1 MLPERA
7 NMSQQSTSELVI
19 YVTHVEAD
27 DIYLKIWAQVDRQA
41 GIAIEQYI
49 FPLIEQFN
57 QGYGCPSK
65 TNRLMVGSL
74 CCARF
79 QTEGYYRAK
88 IVSVRPDGMI
98 VVQFIDYG
106 NIQTLS
112 LNDIHLLDNI
122 RGAEPLQAY
131 PAMATEFTLLNVLP
145 ANGAWDNRTIESI
158 KKSLCYNDYRAL
170 VQMMNNHCLIK
181 LWYNNEDFSELLVK
195 ERMALPATLQDMF
208 RPKHTP
214 QSRMLQQIP
223 YQQQNKGNV
232 NNFAAMPMMQN
243 PNHNANV
250 QGIYHKT
257 FSPNV
262 NQPKHI
268 AQPILQHP
276 PPPVQ
281 EALVFKSRVLEV
293 GSRHDVFIS
302 HVEDGPQKFSIQIES
317 ARDVLTC
324 LMTEINNHPKKPLQE
339 PPLPGSVCLG
349 RYKDPGGE
357 RVLCRA
363 VVMSVMERKC
373 KLYYV
378 DFGHTEVLPYTDIF
392 QLPPEYINPK
402 VLSIRFTLSGLKEL
416 IITQEMKEYF
426 KELVY
431 RRLLILHI
439 RPPEGPPLIQYGDL
453 YDNGVNVKDLLKKA
467 FPEPAAM
474 VPITYSYPQLRRLT
488 KDFQEVVYVSYV
500 ESCKKFFVQ
509 LDSGVKSLES
519 IMAGLTQ
526 YAKTASTL
534 NIAQLKAGQ
543 PCAALYDSQWYRAQ
557 ILGIV
562 GDKVKVV
569 YVDYG
574 NEEVLPAIS
583 LRVIHDDLVTKL
595 PAQAIQC
602 ALNGYEVL
610 SLDQEVSNHFER
622 LTLEKRFY
630 MKVVAAQPNGLLVDL
645 FEFDTMRSVHPQLL
659 NNLFCDKTEN
669 STSSR
674 NEVQHSVKNEFQ
686 SEDKD
691 KYNKRSNLD
700 SWNRNQNAKP
710 FQDNKSNNW
719 RDESSQEKQYDNR
732 RERNGTYSYRDSSQN
747 DRFIKDKSTNNR
759 FDREKSYNKYDEGDG
774 NSFNKDSFNR
784 GTPRDNGNRFSGNER
799 KYNRYNSD
807 KNSDK
812 DSDTSS
818 KDNDRRG
825 KGGFKRNDFNDN
837 RRGNRNGGASDRWQ
851 TSNWNDKKPSY
862 KANYRND
869 KFNGDDSNNKFRK
882 EDNTSDVMYN
892 QTTECESWERNNSNN
907 GLQDNIIASKKSQLM
922 KIDITLGSV
931 KNCEVVFLNSPLDF
945 FVQLSPEC
953 LELNSVMDRIAAIY
967 ENGGDT
973 MQASEIQSGTYCIAQ
988 YSEDLKWYRAVIKS
1002 VEESSATV
1010 EFVDYGNTELV
1021 NFINIKVI
1029 LEEFLKLPMQAVR
1042 CKLLGLTNTGNEEE
1056 QHTIFLEKTD
1066 GKSLQAEFVLEE
1078 NKMYKVL
1085 LREVVDDVS
1094 NIKYINEEFCTI
1106 ADLTKAKQTATNKKA
1121 FNTVTKNRMVT
1132 EYAPPDSKWQTT
1144 LYEPESKHDIVV
1156 TWFINPNKLY
1166 CQLLSKE
1173 TEFKTMMSEIQKTY
1187 TNNSKPVTHKL
1198 EIGSAVIA
1206 IFSEDR
1212 AFYRAEV
1219 VNIDTLMDA
1228 YVVRYIDFGNCAS
1241 VDRRNIYPVEKKFM
1255 QLPKLAVLCSLK
1267 DIGPNNNSNW
1277 SEVDNNA
1284 LDACFNADKYECT
1297 FHSFSDDLYIISLN
1311 RNGQDVS
1318 SMLIQQNL
1326 AASTK
1331 IETVSETSDIKEKEF
1346 NDVERVDISLL
1357 GGQTLKMR
1365 ISNVESTTQ
1374 FYVQLPS
1381 AIKCENIVDQYMAD
1395 KDTKVMPRLSTR
1407 ELCLAAG
1414 CLVNTNGTWRR
1425 AVVINCTRSIGF
1437 DVKLIDTGMYDEI
1450 LDNALALPGEL
1461 AAMQNQALECSLQNV
1476 TASPNA
1482 DKQLKEL
1489 EGTEVLIYVEEV
1501 NNSRLIVKLY
1511 DLFGNGIINTEEKI
1525 SPVRAMPIL
1534 SSTHNVFVSYT
1545 DHPTNIWLQRYLD
1558 VDLETKLARDLQQY
1572 YASSGQNLKPE
1583 IHLLCATKYS
1593 DDGQWYRGKI
1603 VSLTETTAYIN
1614 YIDYGN
1620 SEEVALDSL
1629 MILEPQFYEPH
1640 QLAIN
1645 VSLSVS
1651 LTGTEAEQKD
1661 ILQTHLMS
1669 KDFVATFYNV
1679 YKKWIVDLIENGEKL
1694 SDKFRSLNL
1703 VEIEQTFELAPQLAS
1718 QIHEITPGRFDVC
1731 VSHVDSPSQF
1741 WLQYMDKMTALNE
1754 KQQQLQLEV
1763 SNFLTIDGI
1772 PEEGTLCVAVYTIDD
1787 LWYRAEVL
1795 DADEDITTVRFIDY
1809 GNTDVIDNKASNIR
1823 QIPDDWKNLEA
1834 FAFKCRLDV
1843 IPVDTEDW
1851 SESTC
1856 ERFQNIVTSVESLQA
1871 LIIADTMPK
1880 RVELFID
1887 NNSVSETLVEEK
1899 HAIIINTEQ
1908 ELVNEIVD
1916 LELDPH
1922 SAFVC
1927 HINSPSEFWVQEEK
1941 SVADLEVMAD
1951 RFMVADM
1958 FPKIE
1963 ERKEGLLCV
1972 AKYPEDEQWYR
1983 ARIVSHDDN
1992 GTQVIYIDY
2001 GNSAISTEIRTI
2013 PEDLASIPPLS
2024 RKCCLELPLQ
2034 VVEWSEQAREKF
2046 VKLAADGA
2054 TIFLLDVLKDQE
2066 TSLVK
2071 LTLDGQNVA
2080 DILGNM
2086 CEQNLPVIEERLP
2099 PLGEEN
2105 SPNVMVSHINCPNEF
2120 WIQAESSIS
2129 ELEVMSDRLR
2139 DAESFLALNNL
2150 DVGMVCAA
2158 RYPEDGYWYR
2168 AKIVGHC
2175 EEGTE
2180 VLYMDYGN
2188 SAITEELRVL
2198 PEDIVNIPIL
2208 SKLCALEKPNNI
2220 EWSEKACDKFK
2231 ELAAEGATMFQ
2242 FEILDEDDPMH
2253 VRLYLNGTNV
2263 IGLLS
2268 ECENIPEVIEI
2279 IETDDENIAE
2289 NNTENNT
2296 VDMEIQKTMSH
2307 EYQLIN
2313 DKKTVLNQ
2321 TDDMECINQMKKLEI
2336 NEIACNG
2343 LTNSDIDEKCK
2354 DQQIASFSEIKENI
2368 DDSSEITVV
2377 ESTSSMLKDI
2387 ISAVIMEKGLDV
2399 TVRNETISNAITSIE
2414 PYLTS
2419 SSNVKE
2425 LSIDEIIENM
2435 IRNATDDLESQK
2447 IDDLLN
2453 ARRDIENLESNKVL
2467 SVTTEAQP
2475 QDTQLHTSQVQNV
2488 EQEICI
2494 KMESD
2499 ANESRS
2505 EILEMACLPKEQ
2517 MNFEQIQRQNSIK
2530 NGTISESINNDLESH
2545 SENTDTSNA
2554 DSSLGLSCTAE
2565 SPIIKTEPI
2574 VQHSHSEKQ
2583 SEDILCISEGESS
2596 KINESKTEAK
2606 CSLTPKTSHSEKI
2619 VAAVV
2624 NPYVQS
2630 ILDTNETDEVLSIS
2644 LEDNIPK

>member
-1395 KDTKVMPRLSTR
+1395 KDTK
-1407 ELCLAAG
+1407 
-1414 CLVNTNGTWRR
+1414 
-1425 AVVINCTRSIGF
+1425 
-1437 DVKLIDTGMYDEI
+1437 
-1450 LDNALALPGEL
+1450 ALALPGEL

-2565 SPIIKTEPI
+2565 SPIIKIEPVI

>member
-7 NMSQQSTSELVI
+7 NMSQQSTSELIV
-19 YVTHVEAD
+19 YVTHVEPD
-27 DIYLKIWAQVDRQA
+27 DIYLKIWAQVDKQA
-41 GIAIEQYI
+41 ATAIEQYI
-49 FPLIEQFN
+49 LPLIEQFN

-79 QTEGYYRAK
+79 RTEGYYRAK

-98 VVQFIDYG
+98 IVQFIDYG
-106 NIQTLS
+106 NMEALS
-112 LNDIHLLDNI
+112 LNDIHLLDNV
-122 RGAEPLQAY
+122 RGTEPLQAY
-131 PAMATEFTLLNVLP
+131 PAMATEFTLLNILP
-145 ANGAWDNRTIESI
+145 VNGVWDNRTIESI
-158 KKSLCYNDYRAL
+158 KKSLCYNEYRAL

-214 QSRMLQQIP
+214 QPRMLQQIS

-243 PNHNANV
+243 PNHNANA
-250 QGIYHKT
+250 QGMYHKT
-257 FSPNV
+257 FSPNI
-262 NQPKHI
+262 NQPKI

-276 PPPVQ
+276 PPAPPIQ
-281 EALVFKSRVLEV
+281 EALVFKSRVLDV

-302 HVEDGPQKFSIQIES
+302 HVEDGPQKFSIQVES

-363 VVMSVMERKC
+363 VVMSVMEHKC

-431 RRLLILHI
+431 RRLLILHV

-574 NEEVLPAIS
+574 NEEVLPVIS

-669 STSSR
+669 STNSR
-674 NEVQHSVKNEFQ
+674 NEEVQHPVKNEFQ

-691 KYNKRSNLD
+691 KYNKRSNMD

-710 FQDNKSNNW
+710 FQDNKSSNW
-719 RDESSQEKQYDNR
+719 RDESSQEKQHDNR
-732 RERNGTYSYRDSSQN
+732 RERSDTYSYRDGSQN
-747 DRFIKDKSTNNR
+747 DRFVRDKPTNNR

-774 NSFNKDSFNR
+774 NSFNRGSFNR
-784 GTPRDNGNRFSGNER
+784 GAPRDNGNRFSGNER
-799 KYNRYNSD
+799 RYNRYNSD

-837 RRGNRNGGASDRWQ
+837 RGGNRNGGASDRWQ
-851 TSNWNDKKPSY
+851 TSNWNDKKPPY
-862 KANYRND
+862 KAPNNYRND
-869 KFNGDDSNNKFRK
+869 KFSGDDRNNKFRK
-882 EDNTSDVMYN
+882 EDNTSDIMYN
-892 QTTECESWERNNSNN
+892 QTTECESWATNNADTELQNN
-907 GLQDNIIASKKSQLM
+907 ITASKKSQLT

-931 KNCEVVFLNSPLDF
+931 KNCELVFLNSPLDF

-953 LELNSVMDRIAAIY
+953 LELNSVMECIAAIY

-1021 NFINIKVI
+1021 NFMNIKVI
-1029 LEEFLKLPMQAVR
+1029 LEEFLKLPMQAVH
-1042 CKLLGLTNTGNEEE
+1042 CKLLGLTNTGNEKE
-1056 QHTIFLEKTD
+1056 QHAIFLEKTD
-1066 GKSLQAEFVLEE
+1066 GKSLQTEFVFEE
-1078 NKMYKVL
+1078 NEMYKVL
-1085 LREVVDDVS
+1085 LREVVDDVP

-1106 ADLTKAKQTATNKKA
+1106 ADLTKAKQTVTNKKA
-1121 FNTVTKNRMVT
+1121 FNTVTENRMVS
-1132 EYAPPDSKWQTT
+1132 EYAPDSKWQTT

-1219 VNIDTLMDA
+1219 VNIDTIMDA

-1241 VDRRNIYPVEKKFM
+1241 VDRCNIYPVEKKFM

-1267 DIGPNNNSNW
+1267 DIEPNNNSNW
-1277 SEVDNNA
+1277 SGVDNNA
-1284 LDACFNADKYECT
+1284 LDACFNADKYECI
-1297 FHSFSDDLYIISLN
+1297 FHSFNNDLYVISLS
-1311 RNGQDVS
+1311 RSGQDVG

-1331 IETVSETSDIKEKEF
+1331 ISIETVSETSDIKEKEF
-1346 NDVERVDISLL
+1346 NNVEKVDISLL

-1381 AIKCENIVDQYMAD
+1381 VIKCENIVDQYMVD
-1395 KDTKVMPRLSTR
+1395 KNTKVMPRLSTR
-1407 ELCLAAG
+1407 ELCLGAG

-1425 AVVINCTRSIGF
+1425 A
-1437 DVKLIDTGMYDEI
+1437 
-1450 LDNALALPGEL
+1450 ALALPGEL

-1501 NNSRLIVKLY
+1501 DNSRLIVKLY

-1525 SPVRAMPIL
+1525 PPVCAMPIL
-1534 SSTHNVFVSYT
+1534 SSTHNVFVSYA

-1558 VDLETKLARDLQQY
+1558 VDLETKLAKDLQQY

-1603 VSLTETTAYIN
+1603 TSLTETTAYIN

-1629 MILEPQFYEPH
+1629 MVLEPQFYEPH
-1640 QLAIN
+1640 QLGIN

-1679 YKKWIVDLIENGEKL
+1679 HKKWIVDLIENGEKL

-1703 VEIEQTFELAPQLAS
+1703 VEIEQTFESAPQPAS
-1718 QIHEITPGRFDVC
+1718 QIHETTPGRFDVC

-1741 WLQYMDKMTALNE
+1741 WLQYMDKITVLNE

-1763 SNFLTIDGI
+1763 PNFLTIDGI
-1772 PEEGTLCVAVYTIDD
+1772 LEEGTLCVAVYSIDD

-1823 QIPDDWKNLEA
+1823 QIPDDWKNLEV

-1856 ERFQNIVTSVESLQA
+1856 ERFQNIVTSVESLQT
-1871 LIIADTMPK
+1871 LIVADTMPK

-1887 NNSVSETLVEEK
+1887 NKSVSETLVEEK

-1972 AKYPEDEQWYR
+1972 AKYPEDGQWYR

-2001 GNSAISTEIRTI
+2001 GNSAISTEIHTI

-2024 RKCCLELPLQ
+2024 RKCCLELPSQ
-2034 VVEWSEQAREKF
+2034 VAEWSEQAREEF

-2139 DAESFLALNNL
+2139 DAESFLMLTNL

-2188 SAITEELRVL
+2188 SAVTEELRVL

-2208 SKLCALEKPNNI
+2208 SKLCALEKPNI
-2220 EWSEKACDKFK
+2220 VAWSEKACDKFK

-2242 FEILDEDDPMH
+2242 FEILDENDPMH
-2253 VRLYLNGTNV
+2253 VRLCLNGTNV
-2263 IGLLS
+2263 IDLLS

-2296 VDMEIQKTMSH
+2296 VDMEIQETMSH
-2307 EYQLIN
+2307 EYRLIN
-2313 DKKTVLNQ
+2313 DKETVLNQ
-2321 TDDMECINQMKKLEI
+2321 TDDVKCINQMKKLEI
-2336 NEIACNG
+2336 NEVAY
-2343 LTNSDIDEKCK
+2343 EKCK
-2354 DQQIASFSEIKENI
+2354 DQQIASFSEIEENI

-2377 ESTSSMLKDI
+2377 ECTSSMLKDI
-2387 ISAVIMEKGLDV
+2387 ISAVVIEKGLDV
-2399 TVRNETISNAITSIE
+2399 RSETISSAITSIE
-2414 PYLTS
+2414 PYLTEISS

-2447 IDDLLN
+2447 IDDANLLN
-2453 ARRDIENLESNKVL
+2453 ARDIENLESNKVL
-2467 SVTTEAQP
+2467 SVTTEAQL
-2475 QDTQLHTSQVQNV
+2475 QDTQLHSSQVQNV

-2499 ANESRS
+2499 ANESSRPD
-2505 EILEMACLPKEQ
+2505 ILEMVSCLPKKQ
-2517 MNFEQIQRQNSIK
+2517 INLEQIQRQDPTK
-2530 NGTISESINNDLESH
+2530 NGTIPKNINNSLESH

-2554 DSSLGLSCTAE
+2554 DSSSGLSCTAE

-2596 KINESKTEAK
+2596 KLNESKTEAK

-2630 ILDTNETDEVLSIS
+2630 VLDTNETDEVLSIS

>member
-1 MLPERA
+1 M
-7 NMSQQSTSELVI
+7 
-19 YVTHVEAD
+19 D
-27 DIYLKIWAQVDRQA
+27 KQA
-41 GIAIEQYI
+41 ATAIEQYI

-79 QTEGYYRAK
+79 RTEGYYRAK

-106 NIQTLS
+106 NMEALS

-145 ANGAWDNRTIESI
+145 VNGIWDNRTIESI
-158 KKSLCYNDYRAL
+158 KKSLCYNEYRAL

-208 RPKHTP
+208 RPKHTS

-232 NNFAAMPMMQN
+232 NNFATMPMMQN

-250 QGIYHKT
+250 QGMYHKT

-276 PPPVQ
+276 PPPPIQ

-302 HVEDGPQKFSIQIES
+302 HVEDGPQKFSIQVES

-363 VVMSVMERKC
+363 VVMSVMEHKC

-378 DFGHTEVLPYTDIF
+378 DFGHTEILPYTDIF

-431 RRLLILHI
+431 RRLLILHV

-557 ILGIV
+557 ILSIV

-574 NEEVLPAIS
+574 NEEIVSVIS

-674 NEVQHSVKNEFQ
+674 NEEVQHSVKNEFQ

-691 KYNKRSNLD
+691 KYNKRSNMD

-710 FQDNKSNNW
+710 FQDNKSSNW

-732 RERNGTYSYRDSSQN
+732 REKSGTYSYRDNSQN
-747 DRFIKDKSTNNR
+747 DRFIRDKPTNNR

-774 NSFNKDSFNR
+774 NSFNRDSFNR
-784 GTPRDNGNRFSGNER
+784 GTSRDNVTNRFSGNER
-799 KYNRYNSD
+799 RYNRYNSD

-812 DSDTSS
+812 DSDTS

-837 RRGNRNGGASDRWQ
+837 RGGNRNGGTSDRWQ

-869 KFNGDDSNNKFRK
+869 KFNGDNSNNRFRK
-882 EDNTSDVMYN
+882 EDNTCDVTYN
-892 QTTECESWERNNSNN
+892 QTTECESWKRNNPNN
-907 GLQDNIIASKKSQLM
+907 GLQDNITASKKSQLM
-922 KIDITLGSV
+922 KIDITLGSM
-931 KNCEVVFLNSPLDF
+931 KNCELVFLNSSLDF

-953 LELNSVMDRIAAIY
+953 LELNSVMERIAAIY

-1021 NFINIKVI
+1021 NFMNIKVI
-1029 LEEFLKLPMQAVR
+1029 LEEFLQLPMQAVH
-1042 CKLLGLTNTGNEEE
+1042 CKLLGLTNAGNEEE
-1056 QHTIFLEKTD
+1056 QHAIFLEKTD
-1066 GKSLQAEFVLEE
+1066 GKSLQAEFVFEE
-1078 NKMYKVL
+1078 NEMYKVL
-1085 LREVVDDVS
+1085 LREVVDDGS

-1121 FNTVTKNRMVT
+1121 FNTVTENRMVT
-1132 EYAPPDSKWQTT
+1132 KYAPSDSKWQTT
-1144 LYEPESKHDIVV
+1144 LYEPESKHNIIV

-1173 TEFKTMMSEIQKTY
+1173 TEFKIMMSEIQKIY
-1187 TNNSKPVTHKL
+1187 INNSKPVTHKL

-1219 VNIDTLMDA
+1219 VNIDTLMDT
-1228 YVVRYIDFGNCAS
+1228 YVIRYIDFGNCAS
-1241 VDRRNIYPVEKKFM
+1241 VNRRNIYPVEKKFM

-1277 SEVDNNA
+1277 FGVDNNA

-1297 FHSFSDDLYIISLN
+1297 FHSFNDDLYVISLN
-1311 RNGQDVS
+1311 RNGQDVG

-1326 AASTK
+1326 AVSTK
-1331 IETVSETSDIKEKEF
+1331 IETVSDYQYIFCILIAETSDIKEKEF
-1346 NDVERVDISLL
+1346 NVERVDISLL
-1357 GGQTLKMR
+1357 DGQTLKMR

-1395 KDTKVMPRLSTR
+1395 KDTK
-1407 ELCLAAG
+1407 
-1414 CLVNTNGTWRR
+1414 
-1425 AVVINCTRSIGF
+1425 
-1437 DVKLIDTGMYDEI
+1437 
-1450 LDNALALPGEL
+1450 ALALPGEL

-1476 TASPNA
+1476 TASPKA

-1511 DLFGNGIINTEEKI
+1511 DLFGNGIINIEEKI
-1525 SPVRAMPIL
+1525 SPICVMPIL
-1534 SSTHNVFVSYT
+1534 SSTHNVFVSYA
-1545 DHPTNIWLQRYLD
+1545 DHHTNIWLQRYLD
-1558 VDLETKLARDLQQY
+1558 MDLETKLARNLQQY
-1572 YASSGQNLKPE
+1572 YVNSGQNLKPE

-1603 VSLTETTAYIN
+1603 ISLTETTAYVN

-1629 MILEPQFYEPH
+1629 MVLEPQFYEPH
-1640 QLAIN
+1640 QLGIN

-1679 YKKWIVDLIENGEKL
+1679 HKKWIVDLTENGEKL

-1703 VEIEQTFELAPQLAS
+1703 VEIEQTFESTPQPAS
-1718 QIHEITPGRFDVC
+1718 QIHETTPGRFDVC

-1741 WLQYMDKMTALNE
+1741 WLQYMDKITALNE

-1763 SNFLTIDGI
+1763 SNFLTINGI
-1772 PEEGTLCVAVYTIDD
+1772 LEEGTLCVAVYTIDD

-1823 QIPDDWKNLEA
+1823 QMPDDWKNLEI

-1851 SESTC
+1851 SELTC

-1871 LIIADTMPK
+1871 LIVADTIPK

-1887 NNSVSETLVEEK
+1887 NKSVSEMLVEEK

-1983 ARIVSHDDN
+1983 ARIVSHDN

-2013 PEDLASIPPLS
+2013 PEDLANIPPLS
-2024 RKCCLELPLQ
+2024 RKCCLELPSQ
-2034 VVEWSEQAREKF
+2034 VAEWSEQAREKF

-2086 CEQNLPVIEERLP
+2086 CEQNLPVVEERLP

-2139 DAESFLALNNL
+2139 DAESFLTLNNL

-2188 SAITEELRVL
+2188 SAVTEELRVL

-2220 EWSEKACDKFK
+2220 VEWSEKACDKFK

-2242 FEILDEDDPMH
+2242 FESLDGDDPMH
-2253 VRLYLNGTNV
+2253 VRLCLNGTNV
-2263 IGLLS
+2263 IDLLS
-2268 ECENIPEVIEI
+2268 ECENIPEVVEI
-2279 IETDDENIAE
+2279 VETDDENIAE

-2296 VDMEIQKTMSH
+2296 IDMEIQETMSH

-2313 DKKTVLNQ
+2313 YKETVLNQ
-2321 TDDMECINQMKKLEI
+2321 TDDVECINQMKKLEL
-2336 NEIACNG
+2336 EVACNG
-2343 LTNSDIDEKCK
+2343 LTNSNINEKCEN
-2354 DQQIASFSEIKENI
+2354 QQIASFSEIKENI

-2377 ESTSSMLKDI
+2377 ECTSSMLKDI
-2387 ISAVIMEKGLDV
+2387 ISAVVMEKGLDV

-2414 PYLTS
+2414 PYLTTS
-2419 SSNVKE
+2419 SSNIKE

-2447 IDDLLN
+2447 IDDANLLI
-2453 ARRDIENLESNKVL
+2453 ARRDIENLESNKIL
-2467 SVTTEAQP
+2467 SVTTEEQP
-2475 QDTQLHTSQVQNV
+2475 QDTQFHTSQVQNV

-2494 KMESD
+2494 KMEPD
-2499 ANESRS
+2499 ANESS
-2505 EILEMACLPKEQ
+2505 KYEILEMISCLPKEQ
-2517 MNFEQIQRQNSIK
+2517 INLEQIQRQNPTK
-2530 NGTISESINNDLESH
+2530 NGTIPESINNGLENH

-2554 DSSLGLSCTAE
+2554 DSSSGLSCPAE

-2596 KINESKTEAK
+2596 KLNESKTEAK
-2606 CSLTPKTSHSEKI
+2606 CSLTPKTSYSQKI

-2630 ILDTNETDEVLSIS
+2630 VLDTNETDEVLSI

>member
-7 NMSQQSTSELVI
+7 NMSQQSTSELVVYI
-19 YVTHVEAD
+19 THVEPD
-27 DIYLKIWAQVDRQA
+27 NIYLKIWAQMDRQTA
-41 GIAIEQYI
+41 IAIEQYI

-65 TNRLMVGSL
+65 TNRLMVGTL
-74 CCARF
+74 CCAKF

-88 IVSVRPDGMI
+88 IISIRPDGMI

-106 NIQTLS
+106 NMEAIS

-122 RGAEPLQAY
+122 RGAEPLQTY

-145 ANGAWDNRTIESI
+145 VNGVWDNRTIESI
-158 KKSLCYNDYRAL
+158 KKSICYNEYRVL
-170 VQMMNNHCLIK
+170 IQMMNNHYLMK

-214 QSRMLQQIP
+214 QSRMQQIP

-243 PNHNANV
+243 PNHTANV
-250 QGIYHKT
+250 QGMYHKT

-276 PPPVQ
+276 PPPSIQ

-302 HVEDGPQKFSIQIES
+302 HVEDGPQKFSIQVES

-363 VVMSVMERKC
+363 VVMSVMEHKC
-373 KLYYV
+373 KLYYI

-431 RRLLILHI
+431 RRLLILHV

-467 FPEPAAM
+467 FPEPAAI

-519 IMAGLTQ
+519 IMAGLAQ

-574 NEEVLPAIS
+574 NEEVVSVIS

-622 LTLEKRFY
+622 LTLEKCFY

-674 NEVQHSVKNEFQ
+674 NEEVQHSVKNEFQ

-691 KYNKRSNLD
+691 KYNKRSNMD

-710 FQDNKSNNW
+710 FQDNKSSNW

-732 RERNGTYSYRDSSQN
+732 RERSSTYSYRDSSQN
-747 DRFIKDKSTNNR
+747 DRFIRDKPTNNR

-774 NSFNKDSFNR
+774 NSFNRDSFNR
-784 GTPRDNGNRFSGNER
+784 GTSRDNGNRFSGNER
-799 KYNRYNSD
+799 RYNRYNSD

-825 KGGFKRNDFNDN
+825 KSGFKRNDFNDN
-837 RRGNRNGGASDRWQ
+837 RGGNRNGGTSDRWQ

-882 EDNTSDVMYN
+882 ESNTSDVTYN
-892 QTTECESWERNNSNN
+892 QTTECESRKKKNLNNR
-907 GLQDNIIASKKSQLM
+907 LQDNITASKKAQLM

-931 KNCEVVFLNSPLDF
+931 KNCELVFFNNPLDF
-945 FVQLSPEC
+945 FIQLSPEC
-953 LELNSVMDRIAAIY
+953 LELNSVMERIAAIY

-988 YSEDLKWYRAVIKS
+988 YSEDLKWYRAIIKS
-1002 VEESSATV
+1002 VKESSATV

-1021 NFINIKVI
+1021 NFMNIKVI
-1029 LEEFLKLPMQAVR
+1029 LEEFLKLPMQAVH
-1042 CKLLGLTNTGNEEE
+1042 CKLLGLTNTDNEEK
-1056 QHTIFLEKTD
+1056 QHAIFLEKTD
-1066 GKSLQAEFVLEE
+1066 GKSLQAEFVFEE
-1078 NKMYKVL
+1078 NEMYKVL
-1085 LREVVDDVS
+1085 LREVDDVS

-1106 ADLTKAKQTATNKKA
+1106 TDLTKAKQTATNKKA
-1121 FNTVTKNRMVT
+1121 FKTATENRMVT
-1132 EYAPPDSKWQTT
+1132 KYASPDSKWQTT
-1144 LYEPESKHDIVV
+1144 LYEPESKHDIIV

-1173 TEFKTMMSEIQKTY
+1173 TEFKTMMSEMQKTY
-1187 TNNSKPVTHKL
+1187 TSNSKFVTHKL
-1198 EIGSAVIA
+1198 EYYNRINKGKTV
-1206 IFSEDR
+1206 
-1212 AFYRAEV
+1212 AF
-1219 VNIDTLMDA
+1219 
-1228 YVVRYIDFGNCAS
+1228 F
-1241 VDRRNIYPVEKKFM
+1241 
-1255 QLPKLAVLCSLK
+1255 
-1267 DIGPNNNSNW
+1267 
-1277 SEVDNNA
+1277 
-1284 LDACFNADKYECT
+1284 
-1297 FHSFSDDLYIISLN
+1297 
-1311 RNGQDVS
+1311 
-1318 SMLIQQNL
+1318 
-1326 AASTK
+1326 
-1331 IETVSETSDIKEKEF
+1331 
-1346 NDVERVDISLL
+1346 
-1357 GGQTLKMR
+1357 
-1365 ISNVESTTQ
+1365 
-1374 FYVQLPS
+1374 
-1381 AIKCENIVDQYMAD
+1381 
-1395 KDTKVMPRLSTR
+1395 VMPRLSIR
-1407 ELCLAAG
+1407 ELCLGAG
-1414 CLVNTNGTWRR
+1414 CLVNTNGTWKR

-1461 AAMQNQALECSLQNV
+1461 ATMQNQALECSLQNV

-1489 EGTEVLIYVEEV
+1489 EGTEILIYVEEV

-1525 SPVRAMPIL
+1525 PPVCVMPIL
-1534 SSTHNVFVSYT
+1534 SSTHNVFVSYA

-1558 VDLETKLARDLQQY
+1558 VDLEAKLARDLQQY
-1572 YASSGQNLKPE
+1572 YANSGQNLKPE

-1603 VSLTETTAYIN
+1603 ISLTETTAYIN

-1629 MILEPQFYEPH
+1629 MVLEPQFCEPP
-1640 QLAIN
+1640 QLGIN
-1645 VSLSVS
+1645 VSLSIS

-1679 YKKWIVDLIENGEKL
+1679 HKKWVVDLTENGEKL

-1703 VEIEQTFELAPQLAS
+1703 VEIEQTFESAPQPAS
-1718 QIHEITPGRFDVC
+1718 QIHETIPGRFDVC

-1741 WLQYMDKMTALNE
+1741 WLQYMDKITALNE

-1763 SNFLTIDGI
+1763 PNFLTIDGI

-1809 GNTDVIDNKASNIR
+1809 GNTDVIDNKGSNIR
-1823 QIPDDWKNLEA
+1823 QIPDDWKNLEI

-1871 LIIADTMPK
+1871 LIVADTMPK

-1887 NNSVSETLVEEK
+1887 NKSVSETLVEEK

-1908 ELVNEIVD
+1908 ELVNEIID

-1958 FPKIE
+1958 FSKIE

-1983 ARIVSHDDN
+1983 ARIISHDNN

-2024 RKCCLELPLQ
+2024 RKCCLELPSQ
-2034 VVEWSEQAREKF
+2034 VAEWSEQAREKF

-2139 DAESFLALNNL
+2139 DAESFLTLNNL

-2168 AKIVGHC
+2168 AKIVRHC

-2188 SAITEELRVL
+2188 STVTEELRVL

-2220 EWSEKACDKFK
+2220 VEWSEKACDKFK

-2242 FEILDEDDPMH
+2242 FESLDEDDPMH
-2253 VRLYLNGTNV
+2253 IRLCLNGTNV
-2263 IGLLS
+2263 IDLLS

-2289 NNTENNT
+2289 NNT
-2296 VDMEIQKTMSH
+2296 VDMEIQETMSH

-2313 DKKTVLNQ
+2313 DKETVLNQ
-2321 TDDMECINQMKKLEI
+2321 TDDVECINQMKKLEI
-2336 NEIACNG
+2336 NEVASNE
-2343 LTNSDIDEKCK
+2343 LTNSDIDEKCE
-2354 DQQIASFSEIKENI
+2354 DQQIANFSEIKKNI
-2368 DDSSEITVV
+2368 DDSSEITAV
-2377 ESTSSMLKDI
+2377 ECTSSMLKDI
-2387 ISAVIMEKGLDV
+2387 ISAVVMEKGLDV

-2414 PYLTS
+2414 PYLTTS

-2435 IRNATDDLESQK
+2435 IKNATDDLESQK
-2447 IDDLLN
+2447 INDANLLN
-2453 ARRDIENLESNKVL
+2453 TRTDIENLESNKVL

-2475 QDTQLHTSQVQNV
+2475 QNTQLHTSQVQNV

-2499 ANESRS
+2499 ANEPSKS
-2505 EILEMACLPKEQ
+2505 EILEMVSCLPKEQ
-2517 MNFEQIQRQNSIK
+2517 INLEQIQRQNPTK
-2530 NGTISESINNDLESH
+2530 NGTIPESINNGLESH

-2554 DSSLGLSCTAE
+2554 DSSSGLSCTAE

-2574 VQHSHSEKQ
+2574 MQYSHSEKQ
-2583 SEDILCISEGESS
+2583 SEDILRVSEGESS
-2596 KINESKTEAK
+2596 KLNESKTEAK
-2606 CSLTPKTSHSEKI
+2606 YSLTPKISHSEKI
-2619 VAAVV
+2619 VTAVV

-2630 ILDTNETDEVLSIS
+2630 VLDTNETDEVLSIS

>member
-7 NMSQQSTSELVI
+7 NMSQQSTSELIV
-19 YVTHVEAD
+19 YVTHVEPD
-27 DIYLKIWAQVDRQA
+27 DIYLKIWAQVDKQA
-41 GIAIEQYI
+41 ATAIEQYI
-49 FPLIEQFN
+49 LPLIEQFN

-79 QTEGYYRAK
+79 RTEGYYRAK

-98 VVQFIDYG
+98 IVQFIDYG
-106 NIQTLS
+106 NMEALS
-112 LNDIHLLDNI
+112 LNDIHLLDNV
-122 RGAEPLQAY
+122 RGTEPLQAY
-131 PAMATEFTLLNVLP
+131 PAMATEFTLLNILP
-145 ANGAWDNRTIESI
+145 VNGVWDNRTIESI
-158 KKSLCYNDYRAL
+158 KKSLCYNEYRAL

-214 QSRMLQQIP
+214 QPRMLQQIS

-243 PNHNANV
+243 PNHNANA
-250 QGIYHKT
+250 QGMYHKT
-257 FSPNV
+257 FSPNI
-262 NQPKHI
+262 NQPKI

-276 PPPVQ
+276 PPAPPIQ
-281 EALVFKSRVLEV
+281 EALVFKSRVLDV

-302 HVEDGPQKFSIQIES
+302 HVEDGPQKFSIQVES

-363 VVMSVMERKC
+363 VVMSVMEHKC

-431 RRLLILHI
+431 RRLLILHV

-574 NEEVLPAIS
+574 NEEVLPVIS

-669 STSSR
+669 STNSR
-674 NEVQHSVKNEFQ
+674 NEEVQHPVKNEFQ

-691 KYNKRSNLD
+691 KYNKRSNMD

-710 FQDNKSNNW
+710 FQDNKSSNW
-719 RDESSQEKQYDNR
+719 RDESSQEKQHDNR
-732 RERNGTYSYRDSSQN
+732 RERSDTYSYRDGSQN
-747 DRFIKDKSTNNR
+747 DRFVRDKPTNNR

-774 NSFNKDSFNR
+774 NSFNRGSFNR
-784 GTPRDNGNRFSGNER
+784 GAPRDNGNRFSGNER
-799 KYNRYNSD
+799 RYNRYNSD

-837 RRGNRNGGASDRWQ
+837 RGGNRNGGASDRWQ
-851 TSNWNDKKPSY
+851 TSNWNDKKPPY
-862 KANYRND
+862 KAPNNYRND
-869 KFNGDDSNNKFRK
+869 KFSGDDRNNKFRK
-882 EDNTSDVMYN
+882 EDNTSDIMYN
-892 QTTECESWERNNSNN
+892 QTTECESWATNNADTELQNN
-907 GLQDNIIASKKSQLM
+907 ITASKKSQLT

-931 KNCEVVFLNSPLDF
+931 KNCELVFLNSPLDF

-953 LELNSVMDRIAAIY
+953 LELNSVMECIAAIY

-1021 NFINIKVI
+1021 NFMNIKVI
-1029 LEEFLKLPMQAVR
+1029 LEEFLKLPMQAVH
-1042 CKLLGLTNTGNEEE
+1042 CKLLGLTNTGNEKE
-1056 QHTIFLEKTD
+1056 QHAIFLEKTD
-1066 GKSLQAEFVLEE
+1066 GKSLQTEFVFEE
-1078 NKMYKVL
+1078 NEMYKVL
-1085 LREVVDDVS
+1085 LREVVDDVP

-1106 ADLTKAKQTATNKKA
+1106 ADLTKAKQTVTNKKA
-1121 FNTVTKNRMVT
+1121 FNTVTENRMVS
-1132 EYAPPDSKWQTT
+1132 EYAPDSKWQTT

-1219 VNIDTLMDA
+1219 VNIDTIMDA

-1241 VDRRNIYPVEKKFM
+1241 VDRCNIYPVEKKFM

-1267 DIGPNNNSNW
+1267 DIEPNNNSNW
-1277 SEVDNNA
+1277 SGVDNNA
-1284 LDACFNADKYECT
+1284 LDACFNADKYECI
-1297 FHSFSDDLYIISLN
+1297 FHSFNNDLYVISLS
-1311 RNGQDVS
+1311 RSGQDVG

-1331 IETVSETSDIKEKEF
+1331 ISIETVSETSDIKEKEF
-1346 NDVERVDISLL
+1346 NNVEKVDISLL

-1381 AIKCENIVDQYMAD
+1381 VIKCENIVDQYMVD
-1395 KDTKVMPRLSTR
+1395 KNTK
-1407 ELCLAAG
+1407 
-1414 CLVNTNGTWRR
+1414 
-1425 AVVINCTRSIGF
+1425 
-1437 DVKLIDTGMYDEI
+1437 
-1450 LDNALALPGEL
+1450 ALALPGEL

-1501 NNSRLIVKLY
+1501 DNSRLIVKLY

-1525 SPVRAMPIL
+1525 PPVCAMPIL
-1534 SSTHNVFVSYT
+1534 SSTHNVFVSYA

-1558 VDLETKLARDLQQY
+1558 VDLETKLAKDLQQY

-1603 VSLTETTAYIN
+1603 TSLTETTAYIN

-1629 MILEPQFYEPH
+1629 MVLEPQFYEPH
-1640 QLAIN
+1640 QLGIN

-1679 YKKWIVDLIENGEKL
+1679 HKKWIVDLIENGEKL

-1703 VEIEQTFELAPQLAS
+1703 VEIEQTFESAPQPAS
-1718 QIHEITPGRFDVC
+1718 QIHETTPGRFDVC

-1741 WLQYMDKMTALNE
+1741 WLQYMDKITVLNE

-1763 SNFLTIDGI
+1763 PNFLTIDGI
-1772 PEEGTLCVAVYTIDD
+1772 LEEGTLCVAVYSIDD

-1823 QIPDDWKNLEA
+1823 QIPDDWKNLEV

-1856 ERFQNIVTSVESLQA
+1856 ERFQNIVTSVESLQT
-1871 LIIADTMPK
+1871 LIVADTMPK

-1887 NNSVSETLVEEK
+1887 NKSVSETLVEEK

-1972 AKYPEDEQWYR
+1972 AKYPEDGQWYR

-2001 GNSAISTEIRTI
+2001 GNSAISTEIHTI

-2024 RKCCLELPLQ
+2024 RKCCLELPSQ
-2034 VVEWSEQAREKF
+2034 VAEWSEQAREEF

-2139 DAESFLALNNL
+2139 DAESFLMLTNL

-2188 SAITEELRVL
+2188 SAVTEELRVL

-2208 SKLCALEKPNNI
+2208 SKLCALEKPNI
-2220 EWSEKACDKFK
+2220 VAWSEKACDKFK

-2242 FEILDEDDPMH
+2242 FEILDENDPMH
-2253 VRLYLNGTNV
+2253 VRLCLNGTNV
-2263 IGLLS
+2263 IDLLS

-2296 VDMEIQKTMSH
+2296 VDMEIQETMSH
-2307 EYQLIN
+2307 EYRLIN
-2313 DKKTVLNQ
+2313 DKETVLNQ
-2321 TDDMECINQMKKLEI
+2321 TDDVKCINQMKKLEI
-2336 NEIACNG
+2336 NEVACNG
-2343 LTNSDIDEKCK
+2343 LTNSDTDEKCK
-2354 DQQIASFSEIKENI
+2354 DQQIASFS
-2368 DDSSEITVV
+2368 
-2377 ESTSSMLKDI
+2377 
-2387 ISAVIMEKGLDV
+2387 
-2399 TVRNETISNAITSIE
+2399 
-2414 PYLTS
+2414 
-2419 SSNVKE
+2419 
-2425 LSIDEIIENM
+2425 
-2435 IRNATDDLESQK
+2435 
-2447 IDDLLN
+2447 
-2453 ARRDIENLESNKVL
+2453 
-2467 SVTTEAQP
+2467 
-2475 QDTQLHTSQVQNV
+2475 
-2488 EQEICI
+2488 
-2494 KMESD
+2494 
-2499 ANESRS
+2499 
-2505 EILEMACLPKEQ
+2505 
-2517 MNFEQIQRQNSIK
+2517 
-2530 NGTISESINNDLESH
+2530 
-2545 SENTDTSNA
+2545 
-2554 DSSLGLSCTAE
+2554 
-2565 SPIIKTEPI
+2565 
-2574 VQHSHSEKQ
+2574 
-2583 SEDILCISEGESS
+2583 
-2596 KINESKTEAK
+2596 
-2606 CSLTPKTSHSEKI
+2606 
-2619 VAAVV
+2619 
-2624 NPYVQS
+2624 
-2630 ILDTNETDEVLSIS
+2630 
-2644 LEDNIPK
+2644 

>member
-1425 AVVINCTRSIGF
+1425 A
-1437 DVKLIDTGMYDEI
+1437 
-1450 LDNALALPGEL
+1450 ALALPGEL

-2565 SPIIKTEPI
+2565 SPIIKIEPPI